1 MLLASILDKIKN
13 GFIENLS
20 LELDTTI
27 MFILDAKVGS
37 SEFFLVDNF
46 PCLFPL
52 LVVNLKYSK
61 IKTKLKM
68 HVYLF
73 CYVCIERRSSTDKQ
87 FNCYTVQLIM
97 YIFCW
102 KEHYKAVVGFYQ

>member
-13 GFIENLS
+13 GFIESLS

-37 SEFFLVDNF
+37 SKFFLIDNF
-46 PCLFPL
+46 PCLFQL

-68 HVYLF
+68 HVYIYFATFVLNG
-73 CYVCIERRSSTDKQ
+73 DL
-87 FNCYTVQLIM
+87 QLISSL
-97 YIFCW
+97 IVIQFS
-102 KEHYKAVVGFYQ
+102 